1 MPISRLLLGTG
12 PTRLL
17 RRRRAA
23 LRIVVACG
31 AGWILP
37 LSLNCSTTGNR
48 TIRAANAAEDRGE
61 AHVAYDA
68 YCQALRQDPGDRR
81 SASAIQRLAPTA
93 ATYWESQARISE
105 SKGDHAEAWRRG
117 MKALDIRPDQ
127 PGLADFVR
135 QLEQTYPNDV
145 EPARQ
150 AWIRSG
156 QVRVAAA
163 TAIESPAVRESTPP
177 EEPVPDSD
185 EAGGGKF
192 ERSRSE
198 PERRGARQGRRDQSH
213 EDRRTSARDDQR
225 DAAERPRGSSAETGE
240 FVAVYT
246 LSRRRDSNPERQ
258 RIADGIFLR
267 LRDVDDDRSVD
278 IDLDDG
284 NDRIQKIRGMGQ
296 GQSKL
301 FRGRSGRWYRFTLI
315 DVDARERTIRVGL
328 RPG

>member
-1 MPISRLLLGTG
+1 M
-12 PTRLL
+12 
-17 RRRRAA
+17 
-23 LRIVVACG
+23 RIVLACS
-31 AGWILP
+31 AGWMLTV
-37 LSLNCSTTGNR
+37 SSNCTTGGNR
-48 TIRAANAAEDRGE
+48 TVRPAQAAEDRGE

-68 YCQALRQDPGDRR
+68 YCQALRQDPGDSR

-127 PGLADFVR
+127 PGLADYVR
-135 QLEQTYPNDV
+135 RLEQEHSADV

-156 QVRVAAA
+156 QVRVTAAPQIENRPVRAATPSERLAAA
-163 TAIESPAVRESTPP
+163 EDDDA
-177 EEPVPDSD
+177 EEELARDRDDSV
-185 EAGGGKF
+185 
-192 ERSRSE
+192 
-198 PERRGARQGRRDQSH
+198 RRDTREPGRNQPPR
-213 EDRRTSARDDQR
+213 EDRRSSMQGDSRGTSEQ
-225 DAAERPRGSSAETGE
+225 PRESSVESGE
-240 FVAVYT
+240 FVVVYT
-246 LSRRRDSNPERQ
+246 LSRKRGSDSDRQ
-258 RIADGIFLR
+258 RIADGIFLK
-267 LRDVDDDRSVD
+267 LRDVDDDRSAD

-284 NDRIQKIRGMGQ
+284 NDRIQKIRGMRL

-315 DVDARERTIRVGL
+315 DVEPRDKTIRVGI